1 MHHSMN
7 LMMQYQAENQY
18 KHDTSQAFYNFV
30 KIECTSTF
38 PRLTFIIKFLP
49 ILNGVSMIQIYTQNK
64 LSRYNENETSITS
77 SKYYRE
83 LDIIYGSEIKNSSNI
98 EFRYTEP
105 KKLKEVEKYLNEYFL
120 SIMNKFGLFYNTY
133 HEAKYFDIS
142 SILIIDEIINQNR
155 NLTTNQILAKIDSK
169 FLEMYQNE
177 EKKNQNLNPQILTT
191 GKDDANSE
199 LENPDNFLVIGK
211 TLFLKEFYRFYLNKI
226 RKNSSETS
234 YIKNEKDNTI
244 MLTKIDDQQILANY
258 EPEMSFE
265 LAKQLSE
272 ICYLEYNEDGQTE
285 LNKGLNLSLCMDGI
299 EKKEI
304 YLDSEKFKIDKG
316 SPILSTIGGKEFI
329 ERIDKYEK
337 NQKQVQTSLNKLQ
350 RSICDL
356 ELHKQNNN
364 TIVTPMRRSMTKV
377 LSPPRNKSQI
387 EKFQSQKNLCLD
399 QIQLDISEINNKIVF
414 PQQVEYQTHDKIFKN
429 EAISNDQQL
438 IKEVNSEKL
447 SKGQSNMKEG
457 EGLVNK
463 FVNHEEE
470 NIKIFGNEN
479 ATFR

>member
-142 SILIIDEIINQNR
+142 SILIIDEIINHNR

-199 LENPDNFLVIGK
+199 FENPDNFLVIGK
-211 TLFLKEFYRFYLNKI
+211 TLFLKEFYRFYQNKI

-244 MLTKIDDQQILANY
+244 MLTKIDDQQILAND

-265 LAKQLSE
+265 LARQLSE

-285 LNKGLNLSLCMDGI
+285 LNKGLGNLSLCMDGI

-304 YLDSEKFKIDKG
+304 YLDPEKFKIDKG

-377 LSPPRNKSQI
+377 LSPPRNKSHI

-399 QIQLDISEINNKIVF
+399 PVQLDISEINNKIVF
-414 PQQVEYQTHDKIFKN
+414 PQQVEYQIHDKIFKN

-438 IKEVNSEKL
+438 IKESNAEKL

-457 EGLVNK
+457 VNK
-463 FVNHEEE
+463 FGNHDEE